1 LKATITAL
9 GFLIASLEN
18 IEIYQEKAYCFVKRS
33 GIICET
39 SYTRTTPVEVY
50 KYLVRIL
57 IKDHLEKIEITTP
70 SVFTLISSNTIVTPP
85 GLRPY
90 NKRYISLYNMVD

>member
-1 LKATITAL
+1 M
-9 GFLIASLEN
+9 
-18 IEIYQEKAYCFVKRS
+18 
-33 GIICET
+33 
-39 SYTRTTPVEVY
+39 PVEVY

-85 GLRPY
+85 GLRP
-90 NKRYISLYNMVD
+90 